1 MKEIHLPL
9 DKQIKSLSASEC
21 IAAFQNFSHQVR
33 ENYAT
38 KLFLEGN
45 VPERLKQLQKISII
59 FPNKISIGRSVSQ
72 TLTLFV
78 TKDYLSLGTN
88 EDFLRFPLNPL
99 NAQKICDAWNCSL
112 PTDKIV
118 TIIWNSANK
127 LPPQPWGPPYN
138 NEMLSLKRY
147 IDHDKRVNATISK
160 LKYDHSDLLAGHK
173 KDVILSNRLQHRQK
187 QVAIFGWHQE
197 NGKPIQTTS
206 LIHENTYSDY
216 AHGVRLISN
225 VCFIDNDEYH
235 LHDILRHPEH
245 HKLLSS
251 EGIMQVLRQPQT

>member
-1 MKEIHLPL
+1 MKEILLPIEIQ
-9 DKQIKSLSASEC
+9 KTSLSAIEC
-21 IAAFQNFSHQVR
+21 IASFQNFSHPAR

-45 VPERLKQLQKISII
+45 IPERLKQLQKVSII
-59 FPNKISIGRSVSQ
+59 FPNKISIGRSVTQ

-78 TKDYLSLGTN
+78 TNDYLSLGTN

-118 TIIWNSANK
+118 TIVWNASNK

-138 NEMLSLKRY
+138 DEMLSLKRY
-147 IDHDKRVNATISK
+147 VEHDKRVNATISK
-160 LKYDHSDLLAGHK
+160 LKYDYADLLAGHK

-187 QVAIFGWHQE
+187 QVAIFGWHQA

-216 AHGVRLISN
+216 AHGVRLVSN

-235 LHDILRHPEH
+235 LHDILKHPEL